1 VIKFSPLEEETGVG
15 GDVTAW
21 LDRWRDG
28 EHDALDRIVPLVY
41 DELRQVARR
50 ALRRERPNH
59 TLSTTALVNEAYLRL
74 LEQRRIAAQDR
85 AGFLAV
91 AACTMRRLLVD
102 YARSRRRD
110 KRGGGGDA
118 LPIEEAELF
127 LSAGEAEEVLAL
139 DLALGRL
146 AAANPR
152 GSQVIEHRYFAGLS
166 LEESAE
172 ALGVSAKTVQRDF
185 LAARAWLRKE
195 LHGA

>member
-1 VIKFSPLEEETGVG
+1 MLDFFPLEGETGVS
-15 GDVTAW
+15 DVTAW
-21 LDRWRDG
+21 LERWRDG
-28 EHDALDRIVPLVY
+28 DHEALDRIVPLIY
-41 DELRQVARR
+41 GELREVARR

-74 LEQRRIAAQDR
+74 LDQRRIAAQDR

-110 KRGGGGDA
+110 KRGGGAEA
-118 LPIEEAELF
+118 LPVEEAELF
-127 LSAGEAEEVLAL
+127 LTAGEADEILAL
-139 DLALGRL
+139 DLALDRL